1 MWWRALGNM
10 GVGIPLFLSWKVLVW
25 WKGEYSG
32 IKRLLCHSPSVAVT
46 CKRQGVR
53 TLPWSLEFVILNKS
67 QARHDLTFKFN
78 SKLKYLKIIC
88 SLLLRLYLA
97 RTIILKKKKKN
108 EINLSLDYKIVR
120 LKQYYE
126 TKSTKW
132 SLWKTAFKKFILSIL
147 EYFVPYSPIG
157 LKSMI

>member
-1 MWWRALGNM
+1 MLSQRRLVATKISTCGDGLWGTWGW
-10 GVGIPLFLSWKVLVW
+10 GYPFFLSWKVLVL

-67 QARHDLTFKFN
+67 QARLDLKFS

-97 RTIILKKKKKN
+97 RTIILKKKKRNKFKFRLQN
-108 EINLSLDYKIVR
+108 R
-120 LKQYYE
+120 LKEYFE
-126 TKSTKW
+126 TKSTK
-132 SLWKTAFKKFILSIL
+132 
-147 EYFVPYSPIG
+147 
-157 LKSMI
+157 

>member
-67 QARHDLTFKFN
+67 QARHNLTFKFS

-97 RTIILKKKKKN
+97 RTIILKKKKRNKFKFRLQN
-108 EINLSLDYKIVR
+108 R
-120 LKQYYE
+120 LKEYFE

>member
-1 MWWRALGNM
+1 M

-67 QARHDLTFKFN
+67 QARLDLKFS

-97 RTIILKKKKKN
+97 RTIILKKKKKKN
-108 EINLSLDYKIVR
+108 EINLSLDYKIFR

>member
-1 MWWRALGNM
+1 MLSQRRLVVTKISTCGDGLWGTWGW
-10 GVGIPLFLSWKVLVW
+10 GYPFFLSWKVLVL

-46 CKRQGVR
+46 CKRQGFR

-67 QARHDLTFKFN
+67 QARHNLTFKFS

-97 RTIILKKKKKN
+97 RTIILKKKK
-108 EINLSLDYKIVR
+108 
-120 LKQYYE
+120 
-126 TKSTKW
+126 TK
-132 SLWKTAFKKFILSIL
+132 
-147 EYFVPYSPIG
+147 
-157 LKSMI
+157 

>member
-67 QARHDLTFKFN
+67 QARLDLKFS

-97 RTIILKKKKKN
+97 RTIILKKKKKKRN
-108 EINLSLDYKIVR
+108 KFKFRLQNSQAKTILWDKVYQVKFVEDSL
-120 LKQYYE
+120 
-126 TKSTKW
+126 
-132 SLWKTAFKKFILSIL
+132 
-147 EYFVPYSPIG
+147 
-157 LKSMI
+157 

>member
-67 QARHDLTFKFN
+67 QARHDLTFKFS

-97 RTIILKKKKKN
+97 RTIILKKKKKKRN
-108 EINLSLDYKIVR
+108 KFKFRLQNSQAKTILWDKVYQVKFVEDSL
-120 LKQYYE
+120 
-126 TKSTKW
+126 
-132 SLWKTAFKKFILSIL
+132 
-147 EYFVPYSPIG
+147 
-157 LKSMI
+157 

>member
-67 QARHDLTFKFN
+67 QARLDLKFS

-97 RTIILKKKKKN
+97 RTIILKKKKKKKRN
-108 EINLSLDYKIVR
+108 KFKFRLQNSQAKTILWDKVYQVKFVEDSL
-120 LKQYYE
+120 
-126 TKSTKW
+126 
-132 SLWKTAFKKFILSIL
+132 
-147 EYFVPYSPIG
+147 
-157 LKSMI
+157 

>member
-10 GVGIPLFLSWKVLVW
+10 GVGIPLFLSWKVLVL

-46 CKRQGVR
+46 CKRQGFR

-67 QARHDLTFKFN
+67 QARHDLTFKFS

-97 RTIILKKKKKN
+97 RTIILKKKKRNKFKFRLQN
-108 EINLSLDYKIVR
+108 R
-120 LKQYYE
+120 LKEYYE

>member
-67 QARHDLTFKFN
+67 QARLDLKFS

>member
-67 QARHDLTFKFN
+67 QARLDLKFS

-97 RTIILKKKKKN
+97 RTIILKKKKKRN
-108 EINLSLDYKIVR
+108 KFKFRLQNSQAKTILWDKVYQVKFVEDSL
-120 LKQYYE
+120 
-126 TKSTKW
+126 
-132 SLWKTAFKKFILSIL
+132 
-147 EYFVPYSPIG
+147 
-157 LKSMI
+157 

>member
-67 QARHDLTFKFN
+67 QARLDLKFS

-97 RTIILKKKKKN
+97 RTIILKKKKRNKFKFRLQN
-108 EINLSLDYKIVR
+108 SQAKTILWDKVYQVKFVEDSL
-120 LKQYYE
+120 
-126 TKSTKW
+126 
-132 SLWKTAFKKFILSIL
+132 
-147 EYFVPYSPIG
+147 
-157 LKSMI
+157 

>member
-10 GVGIPLFLSWKVLVW
+10 GVGIPLFLSWKVLVL

-46 CKRQGVR
+46 CKRQGFR

-67 QARHDLTFKFN
+67 QARHNLTFKFS

-97 RTIILKKKKKN
+97 RTIILKKKKRNKFKFRLQN
-108 EINLSLDYKIVR
+108 R
-120 LKQYYE
+120 LKEYFE

>member
-67 QARHDLTFKFN
+67 QARLDLKFS

-97 RTIILKKKKKN
+97 RTIILKKKKK
-108 EINLSLDYKIVR
+108 KKR
-120 LKQYYE
+120 K
-126 TKSTKW
+126 K
-132 SLWKTAFKKFILSIL
+132 FKFILKNIKAKTIL
-147 EYFVPYSPIG
+147 WDKVYQVKFVEDS
-157 LKSMI
+157 L

>member
-67 QARHDLTFKFN
+67 QARLDLKFS

-97 RTIILKKKKKN
+97 RTIILKKKKK
-108 EINLSLDYKIVR
+108 K
-120 LKQYYE
+120 KQ
-126 TKSTKW
+126 
-132 SLWKTAFKKFILSIL
+132 KKFKFRLQNSQAKTILWDKV
-147 EYFVPYSPIG
+147 YQVKFVEDS
-157 LKSMI
+157 L